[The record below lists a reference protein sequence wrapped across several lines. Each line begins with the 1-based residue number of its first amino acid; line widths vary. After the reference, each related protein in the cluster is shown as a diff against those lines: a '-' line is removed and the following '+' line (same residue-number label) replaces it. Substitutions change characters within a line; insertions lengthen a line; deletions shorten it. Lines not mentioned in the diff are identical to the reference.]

1 MLVKTLRWNA
11 TSCDNGEGCHPG
23 APPLLLEGSECRDRV
38 VDVAAHDEE
47 HADEENQRGL
57 QRDEDAIP
65 DARLQQRVEPGRKP
79 EVLKRGLLGCGHIAS
94 VEKMVRAAQKE
105 IAVTLGVC
113 VFFFFLF
120 YPSNNLI
127 LFRSLLH
134 REAESH
140 TLYIRD
146 LMPPPRSI
154 LSRPASPG
162 CFPSKSRGVALAM
175 PNTAPWLQ
183 PLRTC
188 QTSAS
193 PTGSSQR
200 KRVRGEVRV
209 AEGQGGGAA
218 GAALGGS
225 IPLPSVAAAAEPEL
239 LREAR
244 TQEVDPV
251 RRHAWWQGGAAVR
264 AGGAPGS
271 RCLSVGRRAWGA
283 KAWGARGAAR
293 DGERGAGPRRRRGRR
308 RRGRGG

>member
-1 MLVKTLRWNA
+1 MF
-11 TSCDNGEGCHPG
+11 S
-23 APPLLLEGSECRDRV
+23 LLLS
-38 VDVAAHDEE
+38 
-47 HADEENQRGL
+47 
-57 QRDEDAIP
+57 
-65 DARLQQRVEPGRKP
+65 
-79 EVLKRGLLGCGHIAS
+79 
-94 VEKMVRAAQKE
+94 
-105 IAVTLGVC
+105 
-113 VFFFFLF
+113 FL
-120 YPSNNLI
+120 PSNNHLI

-293 DGERGAGPRRRRGRR
+293 DGERGAGPRRRRHLGRYSAR
-308 RRGRGG
+308 RPPPAARSARRDRRAPALGARTRSSASLAGTRAPGRYGEM